1 MARYKVNVDDI
12 PGHGAGSR
20 DVIVEADCTQEAK
33 NIAENI
39 TGGKAYN
46 CFLQRESGRGLFG
59 LLFG

>member
-1 MARYKVNVDDI
+1 MARYKVNVDFI

-39 TGGKAYN
+39 TGDN